1 MNMKKIGLLLFILL
15 LGVSL
20 QSWADRVETTGGTV
34 YKGQI
39 IKIDENELVIKTSK
53 GTTRIPRSNVKSF
66 RSEPFNILSDRVN
79 VQAILIESETPL
91 ELYFFDI
98 VVTHDRRQFKT
109 FTGIMARDI
118 KEAVSS
124 LKKSVGWKGNY
135 LFVTEDC
142 GGGNIWRCYVEHV
155 FAIRQGQLIYIGS
168 VVQQD
173 LDNKPGSCYRN
184 GYFFDIYDRLE
195 DNDLT
200 SHASAPAI
208 HIVTKEKGGRFIV
221 DLERTWRENLS
232 QYKQNL
238 EDIKG
243 LKDEKYDYGKDSVE
257 RYQTPERVLFNAV
270 LAKYCRRQGEL
281 MQAMKEAK
289 SILKEVD
296 FIKLEVI
303 LNKVVPGELPN
314 CEEKYDSCFHE
325 FVTEIVQTLQPR

>member
-1 MNMKKIGLLLFILL
+1 MNMKKIGPLLFILL

-20 QSWADRVETTGGTV
+20 QSCTDRVVST
-34 YKGQI
+34 
-39 IKIDENELVIKTSK
+39 L
-53 GTTRIPRSNVKSF
+53 
-66 RSEPFNILSDRVN
+66 SEPFNILSGRVN
-79 VQAILIESETPL
+79 VQGILTETDPD
-91 ELYFFDI
+91 YFGFAI

-109 FTGIMARDI
+109 GTGIMGSGDI
-118 KEAVSS
+118 KKAVSRI
-124 LKKSVGWKGNY
+124 KKSVGWKGNY

-257 RYQTPERVLFNAV
+257 RYQTPERVLFNTV
-270 LAKYCRRQGEL
+270 LAKYCRHQGEL
-281 MQAMKEAK
+281 MQTMKEAK
-289 SILKEVD
+289 STLKEVD

-303 LNKVVPGELPN
+303 LNEVVPGELPN